1 MNVERT
7 MEFILNSQA
16 KHAARMDVL
25 DQRMN
30 GVTKLL
36 QQGMRLLVSS
46 KKETD
51 QKINALIDSQLRTD
65 ARMEAAQS
73 RTDRA
78 LRELAEAQ
86 KVTEK
91 KMQAFLNRQSRNGH

>member
-7 MEFILNSQA
+7 IEFILDAQA
-16 KHAARMDVL
+16 KAEVRMAIHERRMAALDRRMD
-25 DQRMN
+25 

-36 QQGMRLLVSS
+36 QQGMRLLASS

-65 ARMEAAQS
+65 VVLKQ
-73 RTDRA
+73 
-78 LRELAEAQ
+78 LAEAQ

-91 KMQAFLNRQSRNGH
+91 KLQAFLNRQSRNGH